1 MIGDTGESLGE
12 PGLRVEVVRLGGD
25 DQGADHRGDRVN
37 RPQRASRPA
46 STRRPRSPGLARV
59 APVDAVEQMAAIDRL
74 VPILEMNGNIYR
86 RRAAEDRLAH
96 GADAAAAAD
105 DDKLANSDN
114 LQPADNISDNTKED
128 VTA

>member
-1 MIGDTGESLGE
+1 
-12 PGLRVEVVRLGGD
+12 
-25 DQGADHRGDRVN
+25 
-37 RPQRASRPA
+37 
-46 STRRPRSPGLARV
+46 
-59 APVDAVEQMAAIDRL
+59 MAAIDRL

-114 LQPADNISDNTKED
+114 LQPADNISDNIKED